1 MNRRKAIGRIALT
14 GIGGGLLLAG
24 YKWYDWTR
32 TPDITYVEQ
41 HKELITALA
50 ETIIPTTKTPG
61 APGTDTPGAPETDTP
76 GAKEAGVGDYIV
88 VMIRDCTDRMSAN
101 KFIDGLKQL
110 GHYCQNHFDKPY
122 QQCSEADQ
130 QAVLHYFEEKDAPYK
145 GIVGKAQEAFLGQ
158 SFFATLK
165 KYTVEGYCSS
175 ELGAT
180 KGLSYLYIPG
190 SFHGCI
196 PLQPGQKA
204 WATR

>member
-1 MNRRKAIGRIALT
+1 MNRRKAIGQIALT

-32 TPDITYVEQ
+32 TPDITYIEQ

-50 ETIIPTTKTPG
+50 ATIIPTT
-61 APGTDTPGAPETDTP
+61 DTPGAR
-76 GAKEAGVGDYIV
+76 EAGVGDFIV
-88 VMIRDCTDRMSAN
+88 TMIRDCTDRMSAN
-101 KFIDGLKQL
+101 KFIDGLKDL
-110 GHYCQNHFDKPY
+110 GHYCQSHFDKPY
-122 QQCSEADQ
+122 EQCSESDQ
-130 QAVLHYFEEKDAPYK
+130 QAILHYFEEKGTPYK
-145 GIVGKAQEAFLGQ
+145 GIVGKAQDAYLGR

-175 ELGAT
+175 EIGAT

>member
-14 GIGGGLLLAG
+14 GIGGGLLLGG

-50 ETIIPTTKTPG
+50 ATIIPTTDSPG
-61 APGTDTPGAPETDTP
+61 AR
-76 GAKEAGVGDYIV
+76 EAGVGDFIV
-88 VMIRDCTDRMSAN
+88 TMIRDCTDRMSAN
-101 KFIDGLKQL
+101 KFIDGLKDL
-110 GHYCQNHFDKPY
+110 GHYCQSHFDKPY
-122 QQCSEADQ
+122 EQCSEPDQ
-130 QAVLHYFEEKDAPYK
+130 QAVLHYFEEKGTPYK
-145 GIVGKAQEAFLGQ
+145 GIVGKAQDAFLGR
-158 SFFATLK
+158 SFFSTLK

-175 ELGAT
+175 EIGAT

>member
-1 MNRRKAIGRIALT
+1 
-14 GIGGGLLLAG
+14 
-24 YKWYDWTR
+24 
-32 TPDITYVEQ
+32 
-41 HKELITALA
+41 
-50 ETIIPTTKTPG
+50 
-61 APGTDTPGAPETDTP
+61 
-76 GAKEAGVGDYIV
+76 
-88 VMIRDCTDRMSAN
+88 MSAN

-145 GIVGKAQEAFLGQ
+145 GIVGKAQEAFLGR

>member
-1 MNRRKAIGRIALT
+1 MNRRKAIGQIALT

-32 TPDITYVEQ
+32 TPDITYIEQ

-50 ETIIPTTKTPG
+50 ATIIPTT
-61 APGTDTPGAPETDTP
+61 DTPGARD
-76 GAKEAGVGDYIV
+76 AGVGDFIV
-88 VMIRDCTDRMSAN
+88 TMIRDCTDRMSAN
-101 KFIDGLKQL
+101 KFIDGLKDL
-110 GHYCQNHFDKPY
+110 GHYCQSHFDKPY
-122 QQCSEADQ
+122 EQCSESDQ
-130 QAVLHYFEEKDAPYK
+130 QAILHYFEEKGTPYK
-145 GIVGKAQEAFLGQ
+145 GIVGKAQDAYLGR

-175 ELGAT
+175 EIGAT